1 MRSTHTENIF
11 SFKEKVWTTT
21 MFVGL
26 GLYAVG
32 ILASGV
38 YMLMNFSLPSALLV
52 GALMVGGW
60 ILVHAVA
67 QWHWRLSSRAVNR
80 WVATTHPTRFQIV
93 EQMRKARHQYNI
105 TLRCALKSHLRG
117 IS

>member
-1 MRSTHTENIF
+1 
-11 SFKEKVWTTT
+11 
-21 MFVGL
+21 MFASL
-26 GLYAVG
+26 GLYVLG
-32 ILASGV
+32 ILASCV

-52 GALMVGGW
+52 AALVVGGW
-60 ILVHAVA
+60 IFVHAVA
-67 QWHWRLSSRAVNR
+67 QWHWRVSSRAVNR
-80 WVATTHPTRFQIV
+80 WVATTQPTRFQIV